1 MRTLNFR
8 RAARTSALGAV
19 ALVASLSLTACQSE
33 EPEPFDALASASPSS
48 QTPAKSG
55 GASGDKQSAA
65 PVADQGKD
73 SAGSDSGS
81 DSGSGSGS
89 DSGSGSGSDS
99 GGGKATTEPGGGD
112 NDDVVRLACTG
123 SNTKLTMTSVE
134 RPANHML
141 LTMTNTGSKA
151 CNAYNY
157 PYLRFGEA
165 QSVPS
170 TFEDSRPQAV
180 ATINPG
186 ESVYTGV
193 LTSAADGSGEW
204 GYSTND
210 LGVSFETLGG
220 DSDNSGAEVKVP
232 LAKSVY
238 VDSSL
243 RVTYWQMSMDEAL
256 QY

>member
-1 MRTLNFR
+1 MRNLRFR
-8 RAARTSALGAV
+8 HAARTSALGAV
-19 ALVASLSLTACQSE
+19 ALIASLSLTACQGDD
-33 EPEPFDALASASPSS
+33 PEPFDALASASP
-48 QTPAKSG
+48 
-55 GASGDKQSAA
+55 GASAKAPARSAGSAGDKDSTA
-65 PVADQGKD
+65 PAADQGKD
-73 SAGSDSGS
+73 SAG
-81 DSGSGSGS
+81 SGSGSGS
-89 DSGSGSGSDS
+89 DSGSGSGS
-99 GGGKATTEPGGGD
+99 GGGKSTAKPDSGD

-123 SNTKLTMTSVE
+123 SNTKLTMTAVQ

-165 QSVPS
+165 QSVPN
-170 TFEDSRPQAV
+170 TFEDSKPQAV

-193 LTSAADGSGEW
+193 LTSAADGSGDG

-238 VDSSL
+238 VDSTLS
-243 RVTYWQMSMDEAL
+243 VTYWQMSMDDAL

>member
-1 MRTLNFR
+1 MRTLTFR
-8 RAARTSALGAV
+8 RVARTSALGAV
-19 ALVASLSLTACQSE
+19 ALVASLSLTACQSDD
-33 EPEPFDALASASPSS
+33 PEPYDALASASPSS

-55 GASGDKQSAA
+55 GASGDKDTTA
-65 PVADQGKD
+65 PADTQGKD
-73 SAGSDSGS
+73 SAGSGSGSDSGS

-89 DSGSGSGSDS
+89 GS
-99 GGGKATTEPGGGD
+99 GGGKATTEPAGSD

-123 SNTKLTMTSVE
+123 SNTKLTMTAVQ

-151 CNAYNY
+151 CNAYNH

-165 QSVPS
+165 QSVPN
-170 TFEDSRPQAV
+170 TFEDSKPQAV

-193 LTSAADGSGEW
+193 LTSAADGSGEG

-210 LGVSFETLGG
+210 LSVNFETLGG
-220 DSDNSGAEVKVP
+220 DSDNSGAAVKVP

-238 VDSSL
+238 VDSTLS
-243 RVTYWQMSMDEAL
+243 VTYWQMSMDEAL